1 MKTTE
6 KFDKVTETVK
16 SNSETLF
23 DIFKE
28 SQEKSRESFV
38 PLDDAEERLNK
49 VLSFCVKFLKY
60 QRAELRTEHIP
71 ESLVVYVAVIVPM
84 LNLTKDVLDE
94 MRDVAEYL
102 NNFSISQCEGMIY
115 MELHVKYYKR
125 EKESRSN

>member
-71 ESLVVYVAVIVPM
+71 ESLVVHVAVIVPM

-125 EKESRSN
+125 EIESRSN

>member
-71 ESLVVYVAVIVPM
+71 ESLVVHVAVIVPM

-94 MRDVAEYL
+94 MRDVSEYL

-115 MELHVKYYKR
+115 MELQVKYYKR
-125 EKESRSN
+125 EIESRSN